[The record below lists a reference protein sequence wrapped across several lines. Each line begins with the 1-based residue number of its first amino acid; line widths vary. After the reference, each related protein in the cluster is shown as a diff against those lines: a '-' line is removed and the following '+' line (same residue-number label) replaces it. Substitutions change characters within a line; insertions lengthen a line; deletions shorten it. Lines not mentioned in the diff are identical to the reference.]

1 MSAATS
7 RLFEPISLGSKR
19 AANRIMRLATT
30 NNLAENYR
38 VSPRMIGFYAAS
50 ARGRAG
56 SIVTESLRVHPSDSR
71 SPAALALYDRAAIP
85 GMRQLAEAVQ
95 KEGALLIGQVNHG
108 GRQNLGRGTPVLLAP
123 SEVGCPRSGG
133 NPHAMTGAEVEAMA
147 EAFVTAALHCLEA
160 GLDGVE
166 VHGAQ
171 GHLIG
176 QFVSPFSN
184 HRDDRWGGSLENRMR
199 FPRAVLAAIRRRG
212 PAGAI
217 IGYRLGVEEFTDG
230 GFGIEAAEEVASA
243 LTRDGLVDYL
253 SLSQGNFNSI
263 ETHLPDRHYPPAPY
277 RDLHRRIRAVANG
290 VPVIAGTR
298 VQTPEVAEQL
308 LADGVAD
315 AIGFCRAFIA
325 DPAWPAK
332 ARGDRSDPIRRCI
345 ACNQCWGWISE
356 GQPIA
361 CAINPEAGRE
371 HALGQPKRAEASRR
385 VVIVGAGPAGL
396 ETARVAARRGHAVTV
411 IERADSA
418 GGRLR
423 EASLA
428 PNHGEIGALTEFLH
442 ADALLAGADLRFST
456 EADVEAIAALQP
468 DVLILATGATAEA
481 PGLAGDGS
489 VPVLAAPGLP
499 PRRDSDLRNVVVMD
513 EEGYFWAAGAAESAI
528 AAGYAVVLVSR
539 FFEVLR
545 DLPVVTRIATLRA
558 LDQAGTQLRPNMA
571 VHRVENGHVILR
583 HYLSGREERI
593 PDCRAVIWTG
603 RQRSENELAAPLRDR
618 FGSALRVIGD
628 AYQPRWLPNAL
639 LEGHMAGRDI

>member
-7 RLFEPISLGSKR
+7 RLFEPISLGSKK

-50 ARGRAG
+50 ARGGAG
-56 SIVTESLRVHPSDSR
+56 SIVTESLRVHPSDTR

-85 GMRQLAEAVQ
+85 GMRQLAEVVQ
-95 KEGALLIGQVNHG
+95 AEGALLIGQVNHG

-133 NPHAMTGAEVEAMA
+133 TPHAMTCAEVEEMA

-184 HRDDRWGGSLENRMR
+184 HRGDRWGGSLENRMR
-199 FPRAVLAAIRRRG
+199 FPRTVLAAIRQRG

-217 IGYRLGVEEFTDG
+217 IGYRLGVEEFTEG

-315 AIGFCRAFIA
+315 AVGFCRAFIA

-332 ARGDRSDPIRRCI
+332 ARGDRSDPIRHCI

-371 HALGQPKRAEASRR
+371 HALGQPKRADEPRR

-396 ETARVAARRGHAVTV
+396 EAARGAARRGHAVTV
-411 IERADSA
+411 IERAEAA

-428 PNHGEIGALTEFLH
+428 PNHAEIDGLTEFLH
-442 ADALLAGADLRFST
+442 MDALHAGVDLRFST
-456 EADVEAIAALQP
+456 EAGIEAIAALQP
-468 DVLILATGATAEA
+468 DAVILATGATADA
-481 PGLAGDGS
+481 PEVDGDGS
-489 VPVLAAPGLP
+489 VPVLAASELP
-499 PRRDSDLRNVVVMD
+499 PRRDGDPRNVVVMD
-513 EEGYFWAAGAAESAI
+513 EDGYFWAAGAAESAI
-528 AAGYAVVLVSR
+528 AAGYTVVLVSR

-571 VHRVENGHVILR
+571 VHRVANGTVILR
-583 HYLSGREERI
+583 HYLSGREE
-593 PDCRAVIWTG
+593 PLADCRAVLWAG
-603 RQRSENELAAPLRDR
+603 RQRSDNGLATPLRER
-618 FGSALRVIGD
+618 FGSALRIIGD
-628 AYQPRWLPNAL
+628 AYQPRRLPNAL
-639 LEGHMAGRDI
+639 LEGHMAGRDV